1 MNLKKHFS
9 LIENFI
15 SFFLFKAIDAIVP
28 LIVIPYLIGAVTFD
42 LYGVY
47 AFAFALIFYLQNVIQ
62 FGFDLSAGRDVALI
76 RDDKK
81 KLAKVY
87 NNALTA
93 QVYLF
98 LLVAVILTVLILTVP
113 KINEHFI
120 VYAYFGLLLFGE
132 LLFPYW
138 FFLGMEKMRFVTIIN
153 VVAKSSFAIF
163 CFLFIKEEAD
173 YIYISL
179 YHSIGFLI
187 AGVISQI
194 IIVKQFG
201 IWFKFSKF
209 SEVKKTIKGSWSSFL
224 TMISPTIYHNTSIF
238 LVGVFGIPSFVGIM
252 EIASK
257 ISGAFGVVN
266 TILTSVL
273 YPFLN
278 RNKDKLVQ
286 MRKVFVAF
294 GIMLSLAMYFLSK
307 FLIVL
312 WLKTG
317 EETLEKTLEIVKVVK
332 FLSPSP
338 LLISIVS
345 AFGINGLM
353 ILKKDKLFSKIIVA
367 GSITG
372 LLLGLVLI
380 PSLNYI
386 GGAITIVSALL
397 FKAIFTTIYF
407 FKENRKEQLNEI

>member
-28 LIVIPYLIGAVTFD
+28 LIVIPYLIDAVTLD

-47 AFAFALIFYLQNVIQ
+47 AFAFALIFYLQNIIQ

-81 KLAKVY
+81 ELAKVY
-87 NNALTA
+87 NNALTS
-93 QVYLF
+93 QIYLF
-98 LLVAVILTVLILTVP
+98 LLVVMILAVLILTVP

-153 VVAKSSFAIF
+153 VIAKSSFAIF

-173 YIYISL
+173 YVYISL

-201 IWFKFSKF
+201 IWFKFSKI
-209 SEVKKTIKGSWSSFL
+209 SEVKKTLKGSWSSFL

-278 RNKDKLVQ
+278 RNKSMLGQ
-286 MRKVFVAF
+286 MRKIFIGF
-294 GIMLSLAMYFLSK
+294 GIMLSLAMFFLSK
-307 FLIVL
+307 FLISL
-312 WLKTG
+312 WLG
-317 EETLEKTLEIVKVVK
+317 IDNETLEIVKVVK

-338 LLISIVS
+338 LLVAIVS
-345 AFGINGLM
+345 AYGINGLM
-353 ILKKDKLFSKIIVA
+353 ILKKDKLFSNIIVA

-380 PSLNYI
+380 PSLTYI
-386 GGAITIVSALL
+386 GGALTIVAALL
-397 FKAIFTTIYF
+397 FKAVFTTIYF
-407 FKENRKEQLNEI
+407 FRENRKEQLNEV

>member
-15 SFFLFKAIDAIVP
+15 SYFLFKAVDAVIP
-28 LIVIPYLIGAVTFD
+28 LIVIPYLIGVVSLD
-42 LYGVY
+42 KYGVY
-47 AFAFALIFYLQNVIQ
+47 AFAFALIFYLQNIIQ
-62 FGFDLSAGRDVALI
+62 FGFELSAGRDVALM
-76 RDDKK
+76 RDDKE
-81 KLAKVY
+81 KLKTVY
-87 NNALTA
+87 NNVLTA

-98 LLVAVILTVLILTVP
+98 LITLFILAILILAVP
-113 KINEHFI
+113 KIGKHSI
-120 VYAYFGLLLFGE
+120 IYLYFCILLFGE

-138 FFLGMEKMRFVTIIN
+138 FFLGMEKMRFITIVN
-153 VVAKSSFAIF
+153 VISKSSFAIF
-163 CFLFIKEEAD
+163 CFLLIKSETD

-187 AGVISQI
+187 AGIISQI
-194 IIVKQFG
+194 IVVRQFG
-201 IWFKFSKF
+201 IIYKFAKF
-209 SEVKKTIKGSWSSFL
+209 SEVKKTLIDSWSSFL

-278 RNKDKLVQ
+278 RNKNMLVQ
-286 MRKVFVAF
+286 MRKLFVSF
-294 GIMLSLAMYFLSK
+294 GILLSLAMFFLSE
-307 FLIVL
+307 FLIGL
-312 WLKTG
+312 WLG
-317 EETLEKTLEIVKVVK
+317 IDSETMEIVKVVK

-338 LLISIVS
+338 LLVAIIS

-353 ILKKDKLFSKIIVA
+353 ILKKDKLFSNIIVI
-367 GSITG
+367 GSVTG
-372 LLLGLVLI
+372 LLCGLVLI
-380 PSLNYI
+380 PMFNYI
-386 GGAITIVSALL
+386 GGAITIVTALL
-397 FKAIFTTIYF
+397 FKAIMSTVYF
-407 FKENRKEQLNEI
+407 RRENRKKLLDEV